1 MNKPMG
7 IIAIVAALGLIAAK
21 VAIMTRKISNVAP
34 QRIN

>member
-1 MNKPMG
+1 MNKPLG

-21 VAIMTRKISNVAP
+21 VAIMTRETSNVAP